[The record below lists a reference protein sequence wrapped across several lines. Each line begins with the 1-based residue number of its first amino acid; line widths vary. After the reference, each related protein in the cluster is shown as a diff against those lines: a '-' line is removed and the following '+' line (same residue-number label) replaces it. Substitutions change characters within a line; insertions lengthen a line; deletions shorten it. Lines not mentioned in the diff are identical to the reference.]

1 MKKILICVGTRPNFI
16 KVTQFKKLAPQFDMD
31 IKLLH
36 TGQHFDHQMSQVFF
50 DELKLDKPDIYLDAQ
65 GNTQIEM
72 MADIMCKFEKEL
84 LILNPDCVLV
94 PGDVNSS
101 LACAIVASRNGYKV
115 GHIESGLR
123 SFDRDMPEEIN
134 RILIDDLS
142 DLFFITEQ
150 SGMDHLLNEGKE
162 NYKLHFVGNTMID
175 SLVAF
180 SEHIDA
186 SSILNTLNIKD
197 SYGLLTFHRPSNVD
211 NLESLTEL
219 VRTVERISEEL
230 SFVFPIH
237 PRTEKNLMKFDLM
250 ERVKN
255 IPNLVI
261 TKSLGY
267 LDFMKLV
274 KNAKIVI
281 TDSGGIQEETTFLQ
295 IPCLTV
301 RENTERPITISE
313 GTNQLLPLN
322 HLKISRELKTVIKN
336 EVNSMIPVK
345 WDGKSTVRIMNV
357 LKSNYI

>member
-16 KVTQFKKLAPQFDMD
+16 KVTQFKKLGPEFNLD
-31 IKLLH
+31 ISLLH

-84 LILNPDCVLV
+84 LNLNPDLVLV

-162 NYKLHFVGNTMID
+162 NNKLHFVGNTMID

-180 SEHIDA
+180 SEPIDA

-211 NLESLTEL
+211 NLDTLTEL
-219 VRTVERISEEL
+219 VKTIEKISEEL
-230 SFVFPIH
+230 SFIFPIH
-237 PRTEKNLMKFDLM
+237 PRTEKNLMKFGLM
-250 ERVKN
+250 ERLNSISN
-255 IPNLVI
+255 IVI

-295 IPCLTV
+295 VPCLTV

-313 GTNQLLPLN
+313 GTNQLLPLKHSEILN
-322 HLKISRELKTVIKN
+322 SFRNSLSKSNKTNTPKY
-336 EVNSMIPVK
+336 
-345 WDGKSTVRIMNV
+345 WDGQSTWRILDIINNM
-357 LKSNYI
+357 